1 MRPRLKIGILLAA
14 TMAVIFMLGGCA
26 EQEDK
31 VAKAE
36 IEELEYDD
44 DDDDG
49 GSSDTDESESVLQ
62 EEESIAEE
70 DNGIFVE
77 TDRENVNIRRDP
89 EISYDNVAGK
99 LNPGEQLEYIASEGE
114 WFEVTYKGEEC
125 YISREFAKLVNSKG
139 EEVTPEEQAESVE
152 KASAEEESVNVEP
165 EEESEIKDNDER
177 PDASVPK
184 KPANTDGT
192 KLIAIDAGHQAK
204 GNNGKEPLG
213 PGSTQ
218 MKTKVAGGTAGVA
231 SGLKEYELTL
241 QVSLKLRDELASR
254 GYKVLMIRETND
266 VDISNAERAE
276 MANNAGADAF
286 IRIHANGSEN
296 PAANGA
302 MTICQTASNPY
313 NASLYEESKKLSTN
327 VLDEL
332 VAATGAKREKVWE
345 TDTMTGIN
353 WCQTPVTIVEMG
365 YMTNADEDKLM
376 ATAEYQTKIVNGIAN
391 GIDAFFDAR

>member
-1 MRPRLKIGILLAA
+1 MRQKGWIKILLAA
-14 TMAVIFMLGGCA
+14 MLALVFMLGGCA
-26 EQEDK
+26 EHEDK

-36 IEELEYDD
+36 IESIEDEDD
-44 DDDDG
+44 EDG
-49 GSSDTDESESVLQ
+49 SADSDKDEPVLQ
-62 EEESIAEE
+62 EEESEVEE
-70 DNGIFVE
+70 DSRMFVE
-77 TDRENVNIRRDP
+77 TDKENVNIRRDP
-89 EISYDNVAGK
+89 EISDDNVAGK

-114 WFEVTYKGEEC
+114 WFEVSYKGEEC

-139 EEVTPEEQAESVE
+139 EEISSDEQTDSVE
-152 KASAEEESVNVEP
+152 MASAEDESVNEEDEEKP
-165 EEESEIKDNDER
+165 EDVDSDDQPES
-177 PDASVPK
+177 SVPK
-184 KPANTDGT
+184 KSVNSGAS

-353 WCQTPVTIVEMG
+353 WCQTPVSIVEMG

>member
-1 MRPRLKIGILLAA
+1 MRQKGWIKILLAA
-14 TMAVIFMLGGCA
+14 MLALVFMLGGCA
-26 EQEDK
+26 EHEDK
-31 VAKAE
+31 ATKAE
-36 IEELEYDD
+36 IESIEDEDVE
-44 DDDDG
+44 DG
-49 GSSDTDESESVLQ
+49 SADSDKDEPVLQ
-62 EEESIAEE
+62 EEESEVEE
-70 DNGIFVE
+70 DSRMFVE

-89 EISYDNVAGK
+89 EISDDNVAGK

-114 WFEVTYKGEEC
+114 WFEVSYKGEEC

-139 EEVTPEEQAESVE
+139 EEISSDEQTDSVE
-152 KASAEEESVNVEP
+152 MASAEDESVNEEDEEKP
-165 EEESEIKDNDER
+165 EDVDSDDQPES
-177 PDASVPK
+177 SVPK
-184 KPANTDGT
+184 KSVNSGAS

-353 WCQTPVTIVEMG
+353 WCQTPVSIVEMG